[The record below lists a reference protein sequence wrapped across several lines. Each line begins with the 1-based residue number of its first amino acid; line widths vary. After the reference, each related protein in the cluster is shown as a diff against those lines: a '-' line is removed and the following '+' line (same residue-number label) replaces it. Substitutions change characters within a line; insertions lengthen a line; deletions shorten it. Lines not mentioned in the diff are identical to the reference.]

1 MPDFPQLHMRWK
13 PECTILNLRCD
24 IAAPGVREAV
34 GSVLN
39 LPVPEPFNT
48 TVHNDTLRILWIGP
62 NEWQI
67 ITEQLDAATL
77 ETKLREALTGHHFAV
92 TDVSSNY
99 QILHLS
105 GEPARD
111 ILTNGCPLDLHPNVF
126 KPDTCAGSH
135 YFKAA
140 IWIWQPETGGY
151 ELLIRRSFAGYVQLM
166 IEHASAECTL
176 VTD

>member
-1 MPDFPQLHMRWK
+1 MRESPELKAHWQPD
-13 PECTILNLRCD
+13 CTILNLRCD

-34 GSVLN
+34 NGVLGLS
-39 LPVPEPFNT
+39 LPEQFNT
-48 TVHNDTLRILWIGP
+48 TVHNDSLRILWIGP
-62 NEWQI
+62 DEWHI
-67 ITEQLDAATL
+67 ITTQDAATL
-77 ETKLREALTGHHFAV
+77 ETRLREELADHHFAV
-92 TDVSSNY
+92 TDISSNY

-111 ILTNGCPLDLHPNVF
+111 ILAQGCPLDLHPRIF
-126 KPDTCAGSH
+126 KPGHCAGSH

-140 IWIWQPETGGY
+140 IWLWQPEAGGY

-166 IEHASAECTL
+166 IERASAECTL